1 MRTKRNPQPFDALL
15 GLVAFATALVV
26 IGFAGAPS
34 DAATEPVVPVEA
46 AVLVLSDE
54 PLLVAGRLVAA
65 PDGMRLCEQAGASGC
80 LGASLC
86 VQALDPHLAGRV
98 RASGAALPIALRG
111 AVGAGVLD
119 LHAGPAEPL
128 RPADC
133 DLAGEW
139 VGRGGAGADDVP
151 PGGPGGGG
159 VPVLD

>member
-54 PLLVAGRLVAA
+54 PLLVTGLLVAA
-65 PDGMRLCEQAGASGC
+65 PDGMRLCEQADASGC

-86 VQALDPHLAGRV
+86 VRALDPHLAGRV
-98 RASGAALPIALRG
+98 RAGRAPLAIALHG
-111 AVGAGVLD
+111 AVSAGVLD
-119 LHAGPAEPL
+119 LHAGSAEPL
-128 RPADC
+128 RRDGC
-133 DLAGEW
+133 ELAGGPAGW
-139 VGRGGAGADDVP
+139 GGAGDDVP
-151 PGGPGGGG
+151 RGGGG
-159 VPVLD
+159 VPVLE